1 MILLEESLQR
11 PLDLENAIEGAA
23 DSMSNSFI
31 ALKQSE
37 NHRSEFAD
45 FMKTAML
52 RERHD
57 PNA

>member
-11 PLDLENAIEGAA
+11 PLDLENAIEGAP

-52 RERHD
+52 RER
-57 PNA
+57 PN